1 MMFKDFKDVV
11 SVAEMMSMLKIGKN
25 TAYDLLKNNK
35 IQSIRIGRIHRI
47 PKVNIIKYLQ
57 MENVD

>member
-1 MMFKDFKDVV
+1 MFKDFKDVV

-35 IQSIRIGRIHRI
+35 IQSIRVGRVHRI
-47 PKVNIIKYLQ
+47 PKINIIKYLQ

>member
-1 MMFKDFKDVV
+1 MFKDFKDIV

-47 PKVNIIKYLQ
+47 PKANIIKYLQ

>member
-35 IQSIRIGRIHRI
+35 IQSIRIGKVHRI
-47 PKVNIIKYLQ
+47 PKINIIKYLQ